1 MKNNNNERK
10 DTLLMEAIAE
20 ALVRQKRS
28 SRILLKVNTEGTSL
42 TLGRGEHRPYALPF
56 TGLWVEKESGSS
68 INYSKDGGFAGKATD
83 LFYDLQLIPFLDEW
97 DGITHP
103 WEQQFGEQT
112 LQDKDAFYLDHFDNG
127 LAYRAFT
134 FTPEGKEKIEGGRKT
149 WSWKRT
155 VKGPFLICLM
165 NPFNKKLKKRRD
177 YYVQAYKR
185 RSFI

>member
-112 LQDKDAFYLDHFDNG
+112 LQDKDAFYVDHFDNG

-134 FTPEGKEKIEGGRKT
+134 FTPEGKEEIEGREEDVERETNVVTRPGTKADQET
-149 WSWKRT
+149 FFDLFNE
-155 VKGPFLICLM
+155 PF
-165 NPFNKKLKKRRD
+165 
-177 YYVQAYKR
+177 
-185 RSFI
+185 